1 MGNLYSKNHH
11 QGECR
16 WYSMGP
22 IRSFR
27 RNSHHTS
34 STTTTNTKQQEEPH
48 PTTSSSLQRFQNS
61 WTTTTTN
68 SPSLTNHSF
77 PSSSNH
83 SHTSHSLQS
92 LSHSNTLMPSYHAH
106 TQSADSSIAST
117 NITPFISSSI
127 IPSANTI
134 TTRNIPPESSSLT
147 PTLKPPSPTVAPPSQ
162 YYSRFTISS
171 TNTSNNTEVIESP
184 PVVVNN
190 SATDGT
196 RFVDTLTNNHGSFRN
211 KRCNLSRQSFSLP
224 KCRSWFKEKTKSL
237 RSLHLLRRRSTTE
250 DTRSTIITGIPL
262 ISNDDNNQHKQE
274 QQQKNGIELQETH
287 VVNSNTNTDVSTGVG
302 HVTTGTDTREVNR
315 SNESIER
322 TKRVYS
328 ISNLSAASAD
338 SWSSSGNV
346 LQRAEE
352 SETTMSFDQKDDR
365 RKLAS
370 ILQSRI
376 TRSKSEFSKPR
387 ISQEVNAFGDDSSPQ
402 RAPVA
407 RSSSAPSIIN
417 NELDALLRDA
427 IGYQLFKDF
436 CESEYSVENLKFWN
450 ELQDM
455 EKNFID
461 MSGKRRSKVINMVYD
476 KFLDENSTEEVN
488 VRGKT
493 KKLVD
498 QERKSGNIDLER
510 GSQLIHEL
518 KRDLYINMIDSFSRF
533 HRTEEYRLWKELKE
547 NPENTFEF

>member
-11 QGECR
+11 QEEGENR
-16 WYSMGP
+16 WHGMGYSVFS
-22 IRSFR
+22 SFR
-27 RNSHHTS
+27 RRNRASIPPSSSSSASTRRSSISAKQQKRPSSTKSSAKPLQNSS
-34 STTTTNTKQQEEPH
+34 SWLSTTTTP
-48 PTTSSSLQRFQNS
+48 PLSL
-61 WTTTTTN
+61 TTN
-68 SPSLTNHSF
+68 SF
-77 PSSSNH
+77 PSSNP

-92 LSHSNTLMPSYHAH
+92 LSHSNTLMMPNHQNTSH
-106 TQSADSSIAST
+106 SADSSMMAST
-117 NITPFISSSI
+117 SMLLPSPFISSSI
-127 IPSANTI
+127 IVPSSMP
-134 TTRNIPPESSSLT
+134 TTFKQSSLT
-147 PTLKPPSPTVAPPSQ
+147 TTSQ
-162 YYSRFTISS
+162 HYSRFTISS
-171 TNTSNNTEVIESP
+171 TNTVTTEIIESP
-184 PVVVNN
+184 PLAVNN
-190 SATDGT
+190 VHHPLGNSG
-196 RFVDTLTNNHGSFRN
+196 LTTSNNN
-211 KRCNLSRQSFSLP
+211 NNNNQKRCPLSRQSFSLP
-224 KCRSWFKEKTKSL
+224 KCRSWIKDKTTSF
-237 RSLHLLRRRSTTE
+237 RNFHLRRRSTTE
-250 DTRSTIITGIPL
+250 DRRSTITGVPL
-262 ISNDDNNQHKQE
+262 IPISDNTPKE
-274 QQQKNGIELQETH
+274 QPKNGVELSETH
-287 VVNSNTNTDVSTGVG
+287 VINSNTNTDVSTGVC
-302 HVTTGTDTREVNR
+302 HATTGTDTREVNR

-322 TKRVYS
+322 SKRVYS

-370 ILQSRI
+370 ILQNRI
-376 TRSKSEFSKPR
+376 TRSKSEFSKPS
-387 ISQEVNAFGDDSSPQ
+387 ISQEVTTFGDDSSPQ
-402 RAPVA
+402 RIPVA

-461 MSGKRRSKVINMVYD
+461 MSGKRRSRVINMVYD

-493 KKLVD
+493 KKLID

-510 GSQLIHEL
+510 GCQLIHEL